1 MKNFVLMIVFLTS
14 TFVFGQISKSASIR
28 DFGSFKE
35 YRYFLEYKDS
45 LNKINNVKLDIEY
58 LEEFK
63 KIYKRTDSLNQV
75 DLKERDQLEKEEYIR
90 ETKLEK
96 YLGTYFLS
104 KVKDHKFYSYNA
116 KMYIFDTGITVLF
129 NDKFNDDLRLYYNFE
144 IRRLLKSVTYSEG
157 RFYLKDNQTDLIVL
171 SFDKKNESLT
181 ITIDKKTYIFK
192 VDKFIKE

>member
-1 MKNFVLMIVFLTS
+1 M
-14 TFVFGQISKSASIR
+14 
-28 DFGSFKE
+28 
-35 YRYFLEYKDS
+35 
-45 LNKINNVKLDIEY
+45 
-58 LEEFK
+58 
-63 KIYKRTDSLNQV
+63 
-75 DLKERDQLEKEEYIR
+75 
-90 ETKLEK
+90 
-96 YLGTYFLS
+96 S

-171 SFDKKNESLT
+171 SFDKKNESLA

>member
-1 MKNFVLMIVFLTS
+1 MRFRAKLKYNDFMKNVVLKIVFLTS
-14 TFVFGQISKSASIR
+14 AFVFGQISKSASIR
-28 DFGSFKE
+28 DFRSFKE

-96 YLGTYFLS
+96 YLGTYRS
-104 KVKDHKFYSYNA
+104 
-116 KMYIFDTGITVLF
+116 
-129 NDKFNDDLRLYYNFE
+129 E
-144 IRRLLKSVTYSEG
+144 ERRVG
-157 RFYLKDNQTDLIVL
+157 
-171 SFDKKNESLT
+171 
-181 ITIDKKTYIFK
+181 
-192 VDKFIKE
+192 KECRAR